1 VRRGGERGLTLV
13 ELLVVMIILGLAS
26 SLVLINAPP
35 SRAVVE
41 RDALRFASSVKIALD
56 EMVMTGATYRL
67 VVDATGYG
75 FERYAGGEWIT
86 DGIDRAFQRAEFDN
100 GVTATVEIEDA
111 ALANAR
117 ALGED
122 PPAKAEEDEPKIIRL
137 DPIGPPAT
145 FTLRLVSPQGAY
157 LVTLGPDGAMAV
169 KADV

>member
-1 VRRGGERGLTLV
+1 MRRGGERGLTLV
-13 ELLVVMIILGLAS
+13 ELLVVMVILGLAS
-26 SLVLINAPP
+26 SLVLLNAPP

-56 EMVMTGATYRL
+56 EMVLSGATYRL
-67 VVDATGYG
+67 VVDAAGYG
-75 FERYAGGEWIT
+75 FERYAGGEWGT
-86 DGIDRAFQRAEFDN
+86 KGVDRTFQRAEFDN

-122 PPAKAEEDEPKIIRL
+122 EPKEAEQDEPKVIRL

-145 FTLRLVSPQGAY
+145 FTLRLLSSQGAY
-157 LVTLGPDGAMAV
+157 LVTLGPDGKMTV

>member
-1 VRRGGERGLTLV
+1 MTRAGERGLTLV
-13 ELLVVMIILGLAS
+13 ELLVVLVILGLAS
-26 SLVLINAPP
+26 SLVLLNAPP

-41 RDALRFASSVKIALD
+41 RDALRFAASVKVALD

-67 VVDATGYG
+67 VIDAAGYG
-75 FERYAGGEWIT
+75 YERYAGGAWAA
-86 DGIDRAFQRAEFDN
+86 DGIDRAFRRVDFDK

-122 PPAKAEEDEPKIIRL
+122 PPDAAEDDEPKVIRL

-145 FTLRLVSPQGAY
+145 FTMRLLSPEGAY
-157 LVTLGPDGAMAV
+157 LVTLGGDGAVTV
-169 KADV
+169 KPDV

>member
-1 VRRGGERGLTLV
+1 VKRAGERGLTLV
-13 ELLVVMIILGLAS
+13 ELLVVMVIIGLAS
-26 SLVLINAPP
+26 SLVLLNAPP

-67 VVDATGYG
+67 VIDPTGYG
-75 FERYAGGEWIT
+75 YERYVGREWKT
-86 DGIDRAFQRAEFDN
+86 EGIDRAFQRVEFDN
-100 GVTATVEIEDA
+100 GVIAKVEIDDA

-122 PPAKAEEDEPKIIRL
+122 PPEETEEDEPKIIRL

-145 FTLRLVSPQGAY
+145 FTLRLLSPHGAY
-157 LVTLGPDGAMAV
+157 LVTLGGDGAIAV

>member
-1 VRRGGERGLTLV
+1 MTRGGERGLTLV
-13 ELLVVMIILGLAS
+13 ELLVVMVILGLAS
-26 SLVLINAPP
+26 SLVLLNAPP

-41 RDALRFASSVKIALD
+41 RDALRFASSVKVALD

-75 FERYAGGEWIT
+75 FERYTGGEWVT
-86 DGIDRAFQRAEFDN
+86 DGIDRAFQRTEFDR
-100 GVTATVEIEDA
+100 GVTGTVEIEDA

-122 PPAKAEEDEPKIIRL
+122 PPKEEDADEPEIIRL

-145 FTLRLVSPQGAY
+145 FTLRLLSPQGAY
-157 LVTLGPDGAMAV
+157 LVTLAADGAIAV